1 MKRRRET
8 CTDAESDSS
17 SDDERDVSKPLLKP
31 SSSHDVDDDSSVM
44 IDVNK
49 NAHSTADLESGDRW
63 PFFQVVPFAS
73 SHLFDLVRPNFTVL
87 DRAIRDA
94 ARTNAGL
101 PLTDEYD
108 PNDDVVMT
116 SDEEAED
123 NTTGDHDDGSYVLK
137 TSPVI
142 DPKSGGTQIP
152 HMDQTLL
159 MSRSLPPHDESD
171 DLQLAAPRKSNGKE
185 STPAARDSS
194 HTAATGMTTRMQSP
208 NNKHVVVKHAAA
220 TAMTTKLRPT
230 NDKHVVKP
238 GAATAMTA
246 QLQPPNDKHV
256 VKHVAATSIT
266 AQLQPPNLVTV
277 PPTMATTTMSVSK
290 VKKTLQGKSL
300 LPTALSSEPASH
312 PRSLLEARFDYILDD
327 SDVGC
332 QNRMSTKV
340 TVPSN
345 GKTAA
350 QQQASREADDVLSLL
365 DMATISNIA
374 FLDKDMSIPKGEDG
388 DDGDNGYDGDA
399 EDDE

>member
-1 MKRRRET
+1 MPAKLYPVAESAQHDQQQMAQKEMKLTSWFDTRLRSRMSKKKSVESRKKMKRRRET

-185 STPAARDSS
+185 STPAAR
-194 HTAATGMTTRMQSP
+194 
-208 NNKHVVVKHAAA
+208 N
-220 TAMTTKLRPT
+220 
-230 NDKHVVKP
+230 
-238 GAATAMTA
+238 
-246 QLQPPNDKHV
+246 
-256 VKHVAATSIT
+256 
-266 AQLQPPNLVTV
+266 
-277 PPTMATTTMSVSK
+277 SK

-312 PRSLLEARFDYILDD
+312 PRSLLETRFDYILDD
-327 SDVGC
+327 SDIGC
-332 QNRMSTKV
+332 
-340 TVPSN
+340 
-345 GKTAA
+345 
-350 QQQASREADDVLSLL
+350 
-365 DMATISNIA
+365 
-374 FLDKDMSIPKGEDG
+374 
-388 DDGDNGYDGDA
+388 
-399 EDDE
+399 